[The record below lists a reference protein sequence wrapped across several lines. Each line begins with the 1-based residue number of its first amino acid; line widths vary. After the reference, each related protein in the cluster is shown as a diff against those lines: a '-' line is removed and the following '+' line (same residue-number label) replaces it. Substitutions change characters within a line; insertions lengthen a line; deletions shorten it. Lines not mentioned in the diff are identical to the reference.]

1 MKCMSDRTNEA
12 LALKKIADSYLCLPS
27 AQCEKEFDNSDR
39 SVMKYILISAKPNS
53 DHNAFPDFFF
63 DGGIIEHFEVTASN
77 ETPKGSRYKIDDAYY
92 QRENDKHFKRL
103 DKEFLESPHHPG
115 TMRTETVED
124 THECFSYES
133 FIKSFKRNVEH
144 HLDSLKKSKYANQIV
159 VFLIEQQGASLGVY
173 INNVFNRF
181 YKLSEDRK
189 ILEYIK
195 ETLTDVDYIIFIAT
209 DRYEVIDLSKIDALI
224 QRAKTGLDIR
234 GGRQK
239 NVSLKLY
246 IDM

>member
-1 MKCMSDRTNEA
+1 MRDNE
-12 LALKKIADSYLCLPS
+12 LACLNKIKDSFINHNGI
-27 AQCEKEFDNSDR
+27 EKEFDNSDYLTME
-39 SVMKYILISAKPNS
+39 SILGSAHQNEN
-53 DHNAFPDFFF
+53 HNDFPDFFF
-63 DGGIIEHFEVTASN
+63 DGGIIEHFEVTASD
-77 ETPKGSRYKIDDAYY
+77 ETPKGSQYKIDDAYC
-92 QRENDKHFKRL
+92 QREKDKHFKQL
-103 DKEFLESPHHPG
+103 DKEFIESPHHPG

-124 THECFSYES
+124 THKCFSYEF

-144 HLDSLKKSKYANQIV
+144 HLDSLKKSKYVNEVV

-173 INNVFNRF
+173 TNNVFNRF
-181 YKLSEDRK
+181 YMLSEDRN

-195 ETLTDVDYIIFIAT
+195 ETLADVGYIIFIAT
-209 DRYEVIDLSKIDALI
+209 GRYEVIDLSKIDVLI

>member
-1 MKCMSDRTNEA
+1 MKNNNLRKNE
-12 LALKKIADSYLCLPS
+12 LDCLNKIKDSFIYF
-27 AQCEKEFDNSDR
+27 KGITKVFDNSDYLTME
-39 SVMKYILISAKPNS
+39 SILSSTHQNENHS
-53 DHNAFPDFFF
+53 DFPDFFF
-63 DGGIIEHFEVTASN
+63 DGGIIEHFEVTASD
-77 ETPKGSRYKIDDAYY
+77 ETRKGSQYKIDDAYC
-92 QRENDKHFKRL
+92 QREKDKHFKQL
-103 DKEFLESPHHPG
+103 DKEFIESPHHPG

-144 HLDSLKKSKYANQIV
+144 HLDSLKKSKYVNEVV
-159 VFLIEQQGASLGVY
+159 VFMIEQQGASLGVY
-173 INNVFNRF
+173 IDNIFSRF
-181 YKLSEDRK
+181 YMLSEDRN

-209 DRYEVIDLSKIDALI
+209 DRYEVIDLSKIDVLI

-246 IDM
+246 IDI